1 MEKKQYI
8 APKVSV
14 TIIEGMTIM
23 AGSLDPGKAHGDLGI
38 GGKPRQMAGPL
49 QNTTTYGPMMKSNN
63 HQIKL

>member
-23 AGSLDPGKAHGDLGI
+23 VGSLDPVNDQGNLGI
-38 GGKPRQMAGPL
+38 GTGTETSGWANAKHYDVWADDEE
-49 QNTTTYGPMMKSNN
+49 
-63 HQIKL
+63 

>member
-23 AGSLDPGKAHGDLGI
+23 AGSLDPGKSQGDLGI
-38 GGKPRQMAGPL
+38 GTGTETSGWAPSKHYDVWADDEE
-49 QNTTTYGPMMKSNN
+49 
-63 HQIKL
+63 

>member
-23 AGSLDPGKAHGDLGI
+23 AGSLNPVNHQGDLGI
-38 GGKPRQMAGPL
+38 GTGTETSGWASSKHYDVWADDEEQ
-49 QNTTTYGPMMKSNN
+49 
-63 HQIKL
+63 

>member
-23 AGSLDPGKAHGDLGI
+23 AGSLNSGMSQGDLGI
-38 GGKPRQMAGPL
+38 GKGTETSGWAPSKHYDVWADDEEQ
-49 QNTTTYGPMMKSNN
+49 
-63 HQIKL
+63 